1 MLPGGCIHTGM
12 LHSSGHLH
20 SNSQTLYQPSINSTT
35 LNINDPRTIS
45 MTSDIICYY
54 MHTNNQLDM
63 KLSVKYHKIECKV
76 VYMKLLHETALL

>member
-1 MLPGGCIHTGM
+1 
-12 LHSSGHLH
+12 
-20 SNSQTLYQPSINSTT
+20 
-35 LNINDPRTIS
+35 